1 MGERERPKTQVR
13 RRVRNGA
20 QAILD
25 RVNGLLHG
33 DIPDVEFLEEGGKEE
48 YDFRARDLKAPQLRW
63 GGSGGTE
70 DPPVLQ

>member
-48 YDFRARDLKAPQLRW
+48 L
-63 GGSGGTE
+63 
-70 DPPVLQ
+70 